1 MNFYQ
6 PVCILKTYTHQ
17 NNWQVKRM
25 QSKQKKKKRK
35 KKLEFLKVLLPWV
48 ISCRH
53 NISELSLLR
62 LVFSSTSKPF
72 QIGKTLSILSEERF
86 SFCEVTS
93 PWGLTVQLS
102 GKEIIYMYIFITML
116 SHKLQQA
123 ILRIPYSPC
132 TINECVLLLNT
143 AIYVSFKVG

>member
-6 PVCILKTYTHQ
+6 LVCILKTYSHQ

-25 QSKQKKKKRK
+25 QSKRKGRKKKKSLNSK
-35 KKLEFLKVLLPWV
+35 
-48 ISCRH
+48 SCFP
-53 NISELSLLR
+53 ELSVAGITYLNWAFCSWSFLAQVNLFR
-62 LVFSSTSKPF
+62 LVKSW
-72 QIGKTLSILSEERF
+72 SILSEERF
-86 SFCEVTS
+86 SCCEVTI
-93 PWGLTVQLS
+93 PWGLTKQLS

-123 ILRIPYSPC
+123 ILRIPSSPC

>member
-6 PVCILKTYTHQ
+6 LVCILKAYTHQ

-25 QSKQKKKKRK
+25 QSKQKEKKKK
-35 KKLEFLKVLLPWV
+35 SLNSFK
-48 ISCRH
+48 SCFP
-53 NISELSLLR
+53 ELSVAGITYLNWAFCGWSFLAQVNLFR
-62 LVFSSTSKPF
+62 LV
-72 QIGKTLSILSEERF
+72 KTLSILSEERF

-143 AIYVSFKVG
+143 AIYVSFKIG

>member
-1 MNFYQ
+1 
-6 PVCILKTYTHQ
+6 
-17 NNWQVKRM
+17 
-25 QSKQKKKKRK
+25 
-35 KKLEFLKVLLPWV
+35 LLPWI

-72 QIGKTLSILSEERF
+72 QIGKNTECTQKWF
-86 SFCEVTS
+86 SFCEVTI
-93 PWGLTVQLS
+93 PRGLTVQLS
-102 GKEIIYMYIFITML
+102 GKEIIYMYIFITLL

-143 AIYVSFKVG
+143 AMYVSFKVGNNVLWFYILTCLVPPSIMELLCPSTISSHCAVLLLN